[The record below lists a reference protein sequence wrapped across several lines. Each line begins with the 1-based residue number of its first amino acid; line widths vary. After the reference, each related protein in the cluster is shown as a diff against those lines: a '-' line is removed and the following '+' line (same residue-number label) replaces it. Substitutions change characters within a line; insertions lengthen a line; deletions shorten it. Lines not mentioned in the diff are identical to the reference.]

1 MRCAIQQLDS
11 GQQESSGRT
20 DSRSAQH
27 NRAQNRPRSRPTA
40 LLIKD
45 LRQCHGERTGFPT
58 KPTEQLDTHVQK
70 VNINIDLK
78 PLEIN
83 PKWITVLNITL
94 QAIKLPEDNAGE
106 NLGDLESLNATSKSG
121 SR

>member
-1 MRCAIQQLDS
+1 M
-11 GQQESSGRT
+11 
-20 DSRSAQH
+20 
-27 NRAQNRPRSRPTA
+27 
-40 LLIKD
+40 
-45 LRQCHGERTGFPT
+45 
-58 KPTEQLDTHVQK
+58 QK
-70 VNINIDLK
+70 VNIDIDLK

>member
-11 GQQESSGRT
+11 GQQGSSGRT
-20 DSRSAQH
+20 HSRSAEQ
-27 NRAQNRPRSRPTA
+27 NRAQNRPRSRPTG

-45 LRQCHGERTGFPT
+45 LRQCDGGRTGFST

-70 VNINIDLK
+70 VNTDTDLK

-83 PKWITVLNITL
+83 PKWIRLLNITL
-94 QAIKLPEDNAGE
+94 QAIKLPEDNARE